1 MKNFF
6 LLIFIVLQI
15 TGFSQEICN
24 KKETLNIISWN
35 VYMLPAL
42 ANLSNEIDKSYK
54 TKRAKEISKIMNN
67 SDYDIIIFQEAFY
80 IPARK
85 ILQKELKKKY
95 PFQYGPINKSF
106 IKTNSG
112 IFIVSKIELTELAN
126 TKYKDCDGSDCLAKK
141 GAAIFEGKFHGNSF
155 QIIGTHLDSRSQEVR
170 GKQYFQMYEEL
181 IKPFFKENVPLFIC
195 GDMNTKIKNSK
206 NYNYMLETL
215 KCEDIETVSEQK
227 NTTVNNNVVIDYIFI
242 KRNNSKLQ
250 IVDKSITTFKAEFK
264 YINVLKGTLS
274 DHLAVEIRV
283 KF

>member
-1 MKNFF
+1 
-6 LLIFIVLQI
+6 
-15 TGFSQEICN
+15 
-24 KKETLNIISWN
+24 
-35 VYMLPAL
+35 
-42 ANLSNEIDKSYK
+42 
-54 TKRAKEISKIMNN
+54 
-67 SDYDIIIFQEAFY
+67 
-80 IPARK
+80 
-85 ILQKELKKKY
+85 
-95 PFQYGPINKSF
+95 
-106 IKTNSG
+106 
-112 IFIVSKIELTELAN
+112 
-126 TKYKDCDGSDCLAKK
+126 
-141 GAAIFEGKFHGNSF
+141 
-155 QIIGTHLDSRSQEVR
+155 
-170 GKQYFQMYEEL
+170 MYEEL